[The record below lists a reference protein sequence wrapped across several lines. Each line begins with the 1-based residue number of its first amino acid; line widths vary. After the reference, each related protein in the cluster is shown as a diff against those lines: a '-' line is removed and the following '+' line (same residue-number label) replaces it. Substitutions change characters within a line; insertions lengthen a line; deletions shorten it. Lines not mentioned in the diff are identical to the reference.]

1 MATTSMNS
9 HDTSVVSQS
18 RNMLVKVFFAM
29 LLCIVF
35 LNACS
40 TERYGLTPN
49 DIPNN
54 TQLALSP
61 NGQRLLVSW
70 NDSNQ
75 KLHAKLLELN
85 GSEIT
90 STRDIALPPQ
100 TFTTAFANNNEQILL
115 TTIENNASELLTLN
129 LRDNQLQLIYKS
141 ERILRFPLEVADG
154 NYLFLEGTD
163 PISRT
168 NQWQRYQAGKKTLL
182 NPKNYN
188 SATRADVVNGAVFIL
203 EPWSPPA
210 FRNLDGTLPK
220 GLSQLIDSTTFNIV
234 CADKSPLI
242 CVRKHLLFDGPSY
255 GTMEIFNGKE
265 RCDISGRWVDSSEL
279 QISRDGSAVVFH
291 AAIEKHSGPRA
302 IYFIKNEN
310 GKCLAHRLVI
320 DGN

>member
-1 MATTSMNS
+1 MKDNLTMKHSACKL
-9 HDTSVVSQS
+9 VS
-18 RNMLVKVFFAM
+18 LVR
-29 LLCIVF
+29 LTILS
-35 LNACS
+35 LACLTGCAS
-40 TERYGLTPN
+40 ESYGIKPG
-49 DIPNN
+49 DIPSN
-54 TQLALSP
+54 TQLAISP

-70 NDSNQ
+70 NDSNK
-75 KLHAKLLELN
+75 KLHAKLLELSGN
-85 GSEIT
+85 EVT
-90 STRDIALPPQ
+90 SVHELSLPPN
-100 TFTTAFANNNEQILL
+100 TYTTAFGKNNEQILL
-115 TTIENNASELLTLN
+115 TTIERGKSGLFRFNI
-129 LRDNQLQLIYKS
+129 DNKQMNLIYKS
-141 ERILRFPLEVADG
+141 ERILRFPLEVTDG
-154 NYLFLEGTD
+154 NYIFLEGTD
-163 PISRT
+163 PDSRM
-168 NQWQRYQAGKKTLL
+168 NQWQRFQGGQKTLL
-182 NPKNYN
+182 NPKIYN
-188 SATRADVVNGAVFIL
+188 SATRANVVNSAVFIL

-242 CVRKHLLFDGPSY
+242 CVRDHLFFDGPSY

-302 IYFIKNEN
+302 IYFIKNES